1 MAADCSIEFFHVI
14 LSRYQGVNMQ
24 PVPNP
29 STNHSINEQLEIIC
43 QSRFTGQLEIRSH
56 SERWTLYFCL
66 SRLIWA
72 DGGTHPKRRWKRLFT
87 RSCPD
92 LDLALITI
100 RDSDAFECQNYH
112 VLNVLL
118 KRRLVTQAQLN
129 TLIHNTISEVLF
141 DILQRE
147 TLTPL
152 EYRQQAASA
161 NFLWESG
168 IKLPITRIS
177 VDRALQDTRQAWK
190 AWCDRG
196 WGNISP
202 NLVPVCPPHIDPSNP
217 NYKTLLALTN
227 TKQTLRDIAAKSKKD
242 ESEVV
247 QLLFPFQCQGTLEF
261 VKVADLPSER
271 VAHRSTKP
279 STECKRERR
288 KKTHSEQGVAG
299 VEATLKKLKRDRA
312 TGVLQV
318 SHRRE
323 TWQFYVWEG
332 QLLCVAGGSDRARRW
347 YRALKQHAPDFY
359 EAKLPQSLAREPWEY
374 RLLARGLS
382 EGQLARVQAQ
392 KIIGFCVREVLFA
405 LQCCQDVSHQWRD
418 LTAPEPISGLMLD
431 VEKVIARVKSLL
443 AQKQSLQL
451 PPFCPNWS
459 PLLRQ
464 PIGGNTNL
472 AMSQFLSGHH
482 SLWDIAL
489 ELKRPVTAIAS
500 SVFRAIER
508 GAIELKPIPDLVA
521 PIIPDCVASH
531 SPSDRASGAVP
542 PLIACIDDSP
552 TTCDDIGAI
561 VTDAGYRFIAIQDS
575 VQAIPMLLDRKPDLI
590 LLDLVMPIASGYE
603 VCAQIRRISQFKDIP
618 AIVVTGNDGVVDRFR
633 AKITGASG
641 FASKPLDRKT
651 LLRIIEK
658 YVTPMLQ
665 KQKS

>member
-1 MAADCSIEFFHVI
+1 
-14 LSRYQGVNMQ
+14 MQ

-29 STNHSINEQLEIIC
+29 STNHSIDEQLEIIC
-43 QSRFTGQLEIRSH
+43 QSRFTGQLEVSSH

-72 DGGTHPKRRWKRLFT
+72 DGGTHSRRRWKRLFA

-92 LDLALITI
+92 LDLAQITI
-100 RDSDAFECQNYH
+100 PNSEAFECQNYH

-118 KRRLVTQAQLN
+118 KRRLVTREQIR
-129 TLIHNTISEVLF
+129 TVIHNTISEVLF

-147 TLTPL
+147 TLAPF
-152 EYRQQAASA
+152 EYRQKAASA

-168 IKLPITRIS
+168 IKLPITRVS
-177 VDRALQDTRQAWK
+177 MARALQDARRAWN

-202 NLVPVCPPHIDPSNP
+202 NLAPVCPPHIDPSNP
-217 NYKTLLALTN
+217 NYKTLLALTQS
-227 TKQTLRDIAAKSKKD
+227 KQTLRDIAAKSNKD
-242 ESEVV
+242 EREVV
-247 QLLFPFQCQGTLEF
+247 QLLLPYQRQGTLEF
-261 VKVADLPSER
+261 VKVADLPSEQ
-271 VAHRSTKP
+271 VEYRSTEP
-279 STECKRERR
+279 PTELKQERR
-288 KKTHSEQGVAG
+288 KKTRSEQGVEG

-318 SHRRE
+318 SHRQE
-323 TWQFYVWEG
+323 SWQFYFYDG
-332 QLLCVAGGSDRARRW
+332 LLLCVAGGSDRARRW

-382 EGQLARVQAQ
+382 EGQLDRLQAQ
-392 KIIGFCVREVLFA
+392 KIISFCVREVLFS
-405 LQCCQDVSHQWRD
+405 LQCCQDASHKWRD
-418 LTAPEPISGLMLD
+418 MTPPEPISGLTID

-443 AQKQSLQL
+443 AQQQSLKL

-464 PIGGNTNL
+464 PVGGNTNL
-472 AMSQFLSGHH
+472 AMSQFLTGHH

-489 ELKRPVTAIAS
+489 EVKRPVMAIAS
-500 SVFRAIER
+500 SVFRSIER

-521 PIIPDCVASH
+521 PIIPDSVASH
-531 SPSDRASGAVP
+531 SSSDNASGPVP

-552 TTCDDIGAI
+552 TICDEIGAI
-561 VTDAGYRFIAIQDS
+561 VSDAGYRFMAIQDS

-618 AIVVTGNDGVVDRFR
+618 VIVVTGNDGVVDRFR
-633 AKITGASG
+633 AKMTGASG
-641 FASKPLDRKT
+641 FASKPIDRQT
-651 LLRIIEK
+651 LLRIIQK
-658 YVTPMLQ
+658 YVTPVLQ